1 MLKQAERGMVLNGL
15 VELNATEFDLLD
27 DIMAGVANVQKKY
40 DGELEPPT
48 YEEAIASR
56 RANEW
61 QEMMAREWHA
71 LVEMETFTLCDLP
84 PS

>member
-1 MLKQAERGMVLNGL
+1 MLERAEHGTVLDGL
-15 VELNATEFDLLD
+15 VELNASEFNLLD

-56 RANEW
+56 RADEW
-61 QEMMAREWHA
+61 
-71 LVEMETFTLCDLP
+71 
-84 PS
+84 